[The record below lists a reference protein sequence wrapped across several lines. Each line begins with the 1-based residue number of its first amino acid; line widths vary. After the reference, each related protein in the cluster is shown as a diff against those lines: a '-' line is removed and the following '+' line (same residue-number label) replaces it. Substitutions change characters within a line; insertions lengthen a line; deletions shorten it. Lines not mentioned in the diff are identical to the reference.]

1 MLGCGL
7 SLLIII
13 ANVLMKLNIY
23 WRSASLVA
31 TFVIFILLFGGI
43 GLWAMFIFDNPGVR
57 HGKKY

>member
-13 ANVLMKLNIY
+13 ANVIMKLNIY
-23 WRSASLVA
+23 WRSTSLFA
-31 TFVIFILLFGGI
+31 AFVIFILLFGGI
-43 GLWAMFIFDNPGVR
+43 GLWAKVTFDNPGGR

>member
-1 MLGCGL
+1 M
-7 SLLIII
+7 III

-23 WRSASLVA
+23 WRSTSLVA

-43 GLWAMFIFDNPGVR
+43 GLWAMVIFDNSGGR

>member
-23 WRSASLVA
+23 WRSTSLFA

-43 GLWAMFIFDNPGVR
+43 GLWAMVIFDNSGGR